1 MHGQSEAGILSSRGS
16 RLFLFLPKIN
26 TYLTAPFEPWFI
38 LITNHSIVMEVI
50 GLNSVRKFIALLCM
64 GALMAAATG
73 CGSSA
78 TNAPKSG
85 KTVIEYWHV
94 NAESFGGPTV
104 KQLVEQFNAQNP
116 DIQVVEKYNPDM
128 YKGLTQ
134 NLQAAI
140 ASGKYPDVVQMGYSY
155 LNYAAENFKYTDI
168 SEIIAKQVPEDKN
181 FLQDNFLPNV
191 LALAKSDDG
200 KQIGLPYSVSVPV
213 LYYNPDIFRQ
223 AGLDPDKP
231 PKTWKEV
238 KEYARIIKEK
248 TSNVGFFM
256 QEFADN
262 WAQQA
267 IMESNGGQIL
277 SKKNGRAVA
286 SFDTPEAAEAYQ
298 LLADMVKDGSGLHAT
313 NDEGFQAFISGK
325 LGMVCTTIGKRENF
339 EKSAKFAVMAAQFPS
354 FEGKARKVPA
364 GGNLLMVFSKD
375 AEKQKAAWRFVKYLE
390 SPAALAMW
398 TKGTGY
404 MPPRKGV
411 AEDPNGLKGFL
422 EQNKNMQ
429 VAMATLPDL
438 VQWASFPGA
447 NGLQAEQTLIDARDI
462 ILSGKQSAAEA
473 LKQSAARVNEML
485 K

>member
-1 MHGQSEAGILSSRGS
+1 M
-16 RLFLFLPKIN
+16 
-26 TYLTAPFEPWFI
+26 
-38 LITNHSIVMEVI
+38 
-50 GLNSVRKFIALLCM
+50 NSVKRLTALLCI
-64 GALMAAATG
+64 GALMATAAG
-73 CGSSA
+73 CGSA
-78 TNAPKSG
+78 TSNAPKTG

-94 NAESFGGPTV
+94 AAESFGGPTV

-168 SEIIAKQVPEDKN
+168 NEIIAKQAPEDKN
-181 FLQDNFLPNV
+181 FLQQNFLPNV
-191 LALAKSDDG
+191 LSLAQADNG
-200 KQIGLPYSVSVPV
+200 QQIGLPYSLSVPV

-231 PKTWKEV
+231 PKTWNEV
-238 KEYARIIKEK
+238 QEYAKTIKEK
-248 TSNVGFFM
+248 TGLVGFFM
-256 QEFADN
+256 QEYADN

-267 IMESNGGQIL
+267 IMESNGGQVL
-277 SKKNGRAVA
+277 GKRDGRPAA
-286 SFDTPEAAEAYQ
+286 LFDSPEAAQAYQ

-339 EKSAKFAVMAAQFPS
+339 EKSAKFTVMAAQFPS
-354 FEGKARKVPA
+354 FAGKTRKVPA

-375 AEKQKAAWRFVKYLE
+375 PDKQKAAWRFIKYLE
-390 SPAALAMW
+390 SPEALAMW

-438 VQWASFPGA
+438 VPWASFPGA
-447 NGLQAEQTLIDARDI
+447 NGLQAEQALIDARDI
-462 ILSGKQSAAEA
+462 ILSGRQSAAET
-473 LKQSAARVNEML
+473 LKQVAAKINEML